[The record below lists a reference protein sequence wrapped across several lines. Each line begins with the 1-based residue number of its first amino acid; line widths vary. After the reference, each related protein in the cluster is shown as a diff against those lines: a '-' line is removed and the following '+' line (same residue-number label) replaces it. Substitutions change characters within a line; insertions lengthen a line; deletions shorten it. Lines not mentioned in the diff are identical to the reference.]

1 MNVLQVTF
9 YGVYN
14 VLLVCSG
21 NTCAHTCVGAYG
33 DERRT
38 SGVLLRSH
46 PPGFGGQDLSLVWSS
61 SHKVGWLACELQ
73 RCPSSLP
80 PQCRVRSA
88 HLCVRSSVEFL
99 GTERSPHTWAASAS
113 RPVLFLWPLGF
124 FFFKCILFNLENFRF
139 LNYSL

>member
-14 VLLVCSG
+14 VLLGCSG
-21 NTCAHTCVGAYG
+21 NTRAHTCVGAYG

-46 PPGFGGQDLSLVWSS
+46 PPGCGGQDLSLVWSS

-73 RCPSSLP
+73 R
-80 PQCRVRSA
+80 SA
-88 HLCVRSSVEFL
+88 HLYLLSTGLEAHTSVSAFQWSFWGLNAVLTPGQQVLHHESYFSSLWGFFL
-99 GTERSPHTWAASAS
+99 MHT
-113 RPVLFLWPLGF
+113 VLFRKL
-124 FFFKCILFNLENFRF
+124 
-139 LNYSL
+139 